1 MQKIECVAMLLAGGE
16 GKRLRHLTTKLAKPA
31 VPFGGKY
38 RIIDFTL
45 SNCCN
50 SGFHTVGVL
59 TQYQPLVLN
68 SYIGIGS
75 SWDLDRKNGG
85 VTVLPPYVEQNGGRW
100 YKGTA
105 NAIYQNISYLEQ
117 YDPSY
122 VLVISGDHIYK
133 MNYASMLQKH
143 KEADADATIAVI
155 EVPIEEASRFGIMN
169 VDNEDRIIDFEEKP
183 TIPKHNLASMG
194 VYIFNWKSLKKHLI
208 TDEQNPDS
216 SNDFGKDIIPAMLES
231 SEHLL
236 AYRFND
242 YWKDV
247 GTIDSLWEAH
257 MDLLSDDP
265 PFTLHD
271 SKWRIYTKNPHQP
284 PQYIAKTAKT
294 SQSLINEGC
303 QVFGE
308 VDHSVLFYGVHVGER
323 SLIKDSIIMP
333 HVQIGRNVTIYR
345 AIISPGTII
354 DDGVQIGNP
363 DESSEITLVG
373 ENQIISSNIEGALV

>member
-16 GKRLRHLTTKLAKPA
+16 GKRLFNLTANLAKPA

-50 SGFHTVGVL
+50 SGIQTVGVL
-59 TQYQPLVLN
+59 TQYQPMVLN

-85 VTVLPPYVEQNGGRW
+85 VTVLPPYVAKNGGNW

-105 NAIYQNISYLEQ
+105 HAIYQNISYLEQ
-117 YDPSY
+117 YNPEY

-133 MNYASMLQKH
+133 MDYAAMIKAH
-143 KEADADATIAVI
+143 KDANADATIAVI

-169 VDNEDRIIDFEEKP
+169 VDEEDRITEFDEKP
-183 TIPKHNLASMG
+183 KYPKNNLASMG
-194 VYIFNWKSLKKHLI
+194 VYIFNWSVLRELLI
-208 TDEQNPDS
+208 ADEENPLS

-231 SEHLL
+231 NQYLL
-236 AYRFND
+236 AYRFKD

-247 GTIDSLWEAH
+247 GTLDSLWEAH
-257 MDLLSDDP
+257 MDLLEDEP
-265 PFTLHD
+265 PFSLHD
-271 SKWRIYTKNPHQP
+271 KKARIYTKNPNLP
-284 PQYIAKTAKT
+284 PQYIAPTAKINR
-294 SQSLINEGC
+294 SMVNEGC
-303 QVFGE
+303 RVFGE
-308 VDHSVLFYGVHVGER
+308 IDHSVLSYGVRVGER

-333 HVQIGRNVTIYR
+333 NCRIGKDVVIHR
-345 AIISPGTII
+345 AIIGSGVVIEDGARIGSPYDT
-354 DDGVQIGNP
+354 
-363 DESSEITLVG
+363 EITLIGDKMV
-373 ENQIISSNIEGALV
+373 ISS